1 MADLPTQRDFKDYPS
16 WRGREVRA
24 SDGMLGHVDAIYLD
38 EATGA
43 PEWVLVRLDGEDRPS
58 AFVPLVGAEIEASA
72 ISVEPDRDRIGG
84 APHVGEGDEDT
95 LTVAEERRLYEH
107 YGLAYS
113 DEDSASLLPEDALES
128 KPADQTDPPVTEATA
143 DERPAATPMFDPDP
157 AGTRDAQT
165 DPPATP
171 GPTGALPDPVHAPT
185 KPRLR
190 RFVDIPQDPSPAAP
204 AAETAQERSGSLLSR
219 VPLPAVIG
227 AALAL
232 AAAAVAVVLRRRS

>member
-1 MADLPTQRDFKDYPS
+1 MADLPTQRDFKDYAS

-72 ISVEPDRDRIGG
+72 IIVEPDRDRIRG
-84 APHVGEGDEDT
+84 APHVGEREEDT

-113 DEDSASLLPEDALES
+113 DEESASLLAEDGAES
-128 KPADQTDPPVTEATA
+128 EPDGQVTETTT
-143 DERPAATPMFDPDP
+143 DERQAATPTLDPDP
-157 AGTRDAQT
+157 AGTRDAET

-204 AAETAQERSGSLLSR
+204 AVEAAQERKGSVLSR
-219 VPLPAVIG
+219 VPMPAVIG

-232 AAAAVAVVLRRRS
+232 VAAAVAVVLRRRS